1 MFEKT
6 IKTIK
11 YVFEK
16 ISENFTNILIDKK
29 RFLEENNFY
38 CFMTNDNSL
47 KNKNVKSESIKS
59 ESIESESVKKY
70 ISENN
75 EIKIKNRMES
85 YRK

>member
-59 ESIESESVKKY
+59 ESVKKN